1 MPSKD
6 ASHRK
11 RNSGTDEH
19 NPKNSKAR
27 RVSTDASASATA
39 SLQVDTSV
47 VSENTASTATVAPA
61 KHESIKSVG
70 KMIQDLFHSDN
81 AKVDA
86 ALDALNLDL
95 DEDEK
100 KCESL
105 VAAGVCFALVH
116 LMQNS
121 LDKAIDGIS
130 ACDQVA
136 ELNELTELTTLDK
149 TLDVVINLTFNN
161 HESRVGITA
170 VGGVEAVVMVM
181 KTLPKCPAAQEAACT
196 ALGNLA
202 CCNIGKAK
210 AIESGG
216 VEVVL
221 AAINNHLH
229 NWTYQSSLCHGFDVC
244 LSVSLSLCLSVR
256 HAAFCIWNLNFTHW
270 LTRACVLYLS
280 LP

>member
-1 MPSKD
+1 
-6 ASHRK
+6 
-11 RNSGTDEH
+11 
-19 NPKNSKAR
+19 
-27 RVSTDASASATA
+27 
-39 SLQVDTSV
+39 
-47 VSENTASTATVAPA
+47 
-61 KHESIKSVG
+61 
-70 KMIQDLFHSDN
+70 MIQDLFHSDN

-105 VAAGVCFALVH
+105 VTAGGCFALVQ
-116 LMQNS
+116 LLNKY
-121 LDKAIDGIS
+121 LDKAIDIIP
-130 ACDQVA
+130 ACDQVS
-136 ELNELTELTTLDK
+136 ELNELAELTTLRK
-149 TLDVVINLTFNN
+149 TLDVIIDLTF
-161 HESRVGITA
+161 HHDESRDGIAA

-221 AAINNHLH
+221 AAINNHLDSEILC
-229 NWTYQSSLCHGFDVC
+229 QS
-244 LSVSLSLCLSVR
+244 
-256 HAAFCIWNLNFTHW
+256 
-270 LTRACVLYLS
+270 ACWALRKI
-280 LP
+280 